1 MVKNVNRIVGKMS
14 EPKQPEKL
22 QSDKPPLWAMLF
34 AWFLILG
41 VAGFIL
47 YVLIE
52 FIKFCVWLGAYTWP

>member
-1 MVKNVNRIVGKMS
+1 
-14 EPKQPEKL
+14 
-22 QSDKPPLWAMLF
+22 LWAMLF